1 MASSVDAKLLK
12 QTKFPPEFNK
22 KVDMNKVNVE
32 VMKKWIA
39 GKISEILGNEDDVVI
54 ELCFNLLEGSRFPD
68 IKVLQ
73 IQLTGFL
80 DKDTA
85 KFCKELWNLCLSAQ
99 DNPQGVPKELLEAKK
114 LELRQEKL
122 ESERQA
128 EEARR
133 RKEEERI
140 REREMETLRQRERA
154 DRGRGGRGGHRDF
167 DRRGDRDSRSPPRR
181 WRSPD
186 RFRDGPSRRRADT
199 WAPSGGRPSRWAD
212 DRGRRTS
219 RQVSPSISRS
229 PSRSSISPS
238 PPRRGRGGRHRPAR
252 RRRSISSSRS
262 PERGDRKRRRRN
274 SPDRGDHRARSS
286 SSTRSSRSPSPRRRR
301 GRSLTPSSS
310 RSISRSPPP
319 RNIRHRRAHSSVS
332 RSRSSSR
339 RRSSRSRSND
349 RGRGGRGGRRRR
361 SPSYDAK
368 DDKNESR
375 ADVSKDRPS
384 RDDRRRLSRSRSRER
399 PNYRRRRSPSRSRS
413 RSRSPFRSRSRSRSR
428 SHRDRN
434 DRKRHQSIER
444 YAHAGRR
451 RQSSSTS
458 PSAEKRQTIADS
470 EKETKH
476 SLSPAPRKTPEPEE
490 PKEKATNPDEK
501 PTQPKSRLSGTEL
514 RERLAR
520 EKVKALRRESAQGK
534 APPQQEFPPTWTF
547 LLLSALKFR
556 PTLRYSTTAIISYDF
571 GSGIDAS
578 RYASG
583 VINMATTASPT
594 PIPLTY
600 SNSFQ
605 RPGSRQLSRT
615 TTSRTLSN
623 RASPNTGASG
633 LNSGIFPMSRPQTY
647 SMGDSSDDDFPEPI
661 KFSASVK
668 ALLGEEDGSNAELS
682 PSRARSAAHINKNS
696 ILSERPQQTRK
707 PQERQVRIAS
717 PRERAT
723 GSPSPRVVRVS
734 SARLS
739 PSALSRESSILGKQ
753 DEKVLDTS
761 EQPRRDLITPAA
773 PRTRVV
779 RVVRS
784 GSRSPSTISP
794 SGTRSSGRSSRE
806 GGSGSR
812 LGDRSFSGDDRQRE
826 ERGVRSGS
834 STVLRSRPGED
845 TGMQSSLRIKRVGK
859 LTGSFLNGPARRGV
873 IRRQSEEIQ
882 EDESEWPSAG
892 ASPRMNEERQQEN
905 GQSDDQSF
913 EKPKQYP
920 RPSEQSSGS
929 PVPIQ
934 AAKRYPDPEIPRQE
948 PLLGVTPPEHPISA
962 TKPKSPLS
970 TELRTSS
977 KSTKEAPIF
986 YQVPPFNSKPAN
998 RSQEN
1003 DPPPTFRR
1011 SKSHGFGLD
1020 KAEKFSVIYDDEKE
1034 PAKQAP
1040 TTVSPRKPLAP
1051 RDNNTPRRPA
1061 PPPPKMSVLE
1071 TATAPAGATSSQA
1084 RRKRVQVTINRK
1096 PFTRLDCIGRGGSSR
1111 VYRVMA
1117 ENCKIFALKRVNLED
1132 VDPLAM
1138 AGYKGEIDLLKKLEN
1153 VDRVVRLFD
1162 WEINEEKH
1170 ALSVL
1175 MEIGESDLYRVLTL
1189 RLNSEDAVFD
1199 PTFTRYYWKEMLECV
1214 QAVHE
1219 FDIVHSDL
1227 KPANFVLVK
1236 GNLKLIDFGIANA
1249 IQDDT
1254 VNVHREQQI
1263 GTPNYMAPESLI
1275 DINAAT
1281 GLPSSAG
1288 KMMKVGKP
1296 SDVWSLGCILYQ
1308 MVYGKPPFA
1317 HITKPLER
1325 IMAIPNPSVVI
1336 DYPAFGVGGV
1346 SVPPGLIKT
1355 LKRCLQRDQR
1365 LRPTVKELLSQR
1377 DPFLYPEA
1385 SLEGTVPM
1393 TQEMLGRILTN
1404 VVNHCRARGPPK
1416 DEDLAGWPAGF
1427 FAKIKSALEE
1437 DAL

>member
-68 IKVLQ
+68 IKLLQ

-140 REREMETLRQRERA
+140 REREMEALRQRERS

-199 WAPSGGRPSRWAD
+199 WAPSGGRGSRWAD
-212 DRGRRTS
+212 DRGRRPS
-219 RQVSPSISRS
+219 RQ
-229 PSRSSISPS
+229 
-238 PPRRGRGGRHRPAR
+238 
-252 RRRSISSSRS
+252 
-262 PERGDRKRRRRN
+262 DR
-274 SPDRGDHRARSS
+274 
-286 SSTRSSRSPSPRRRR
+286 T
-301 GRSLTPSSS
+301 
-310 RSISRSPPP
+310 
-319 RNIRHRRAHSSVS
+319 
-332 RSRSSSR
+332 
-339 RRSSRSRSND
+339 
-349 RGRGGRGGRRRR
+349 
-361 SPSYDAK
+361 
-368 DDKNESR
+368 
-375 ADVSKDRPS
+375 S

-413 RSRSPFRSRSRSRSR
+413 RSRSPFRSRSRSGSR
-428 SHRDRN
+428 THRDRI

-451 RQSSSTS
+451 RGKSSSTS
-458 PSAEKRQTIADS
+458 PPAEKRQTIADS
-470 EKETKH
+470 EKETKR
-476 SLSPAPRKTPEPEE
+476 SPSPAPRKSPEHKESE
-490 PKEKATNPDEK
+490 EKATNPDEK
-501 PTQPKSRLSGTEL
+501 PTQPSKSRLSGTEL

-534 APPQQEFPPTWTF
+534 VPPQQ
-547 LLLSALKFR
+547 
-556 PTLRYSTTAIISYDF
+556 D
-571 GSGIDAS
+571 
-578 RYASG
+578 
-583 VINMATTASPT
+583 
-594 PIPLTY
+594 
-600 SNSFQ
+600 FQ
-605 RPGSRQLSRT
+605 RPGSRQLPRT
-615 TTSRTLSN
+615 TTSRSLSN
-623 RASPNTGASG
+623 RASPNPGVSG

-682 PSRARSAAHINKNS
+682 PSRAKSAAHINKDS

-723 GSPSPRVVRVS
+723 GSPSPRIVRVS

-739 PSALSRESSILGKQ
+739 PSALSRESSILGRQ

-779 RVVRS
+779 RIVRS

-892 ASPRMNEERQQEN
+892 VSPRMNNEERQQEN

-920 RPSEQSSGS
+920 RPAEQSSGS

-934 AAKRYPDPEIPRQE
+934 AVKRYPDPEIPRQE

-970 TELRTSS
+970 TELRASS
-977 KSTKEAPIF
+977 KSTKEAPMF
-986 YQVPPFNSKPAN
+986 YQVPPFNPKPAN
-998 RSQEN
+998 QSQEN
-1003 DPPPTFRR
+1003 EPPPTFKR
-1011 SKSHGFGLD
+1011 SKSHGFGLLD

-1034 PAKQAP
+1034 PAKQVP

-1254 VNVHREQQI
+1254 VNVHRQQQI